1 MSYLLDT
8 SAFLWFVS
16 GDRKLSTL
24 ARRVL
29 EESDDEFYLSLASI
43 WELAIKA
50 NLGRG
55 LELPRPFAE
64 FVEIELYAER
74 IQILKIELAHV
85 KRVAIMPLHHRDPFD
100 RLLIAQSMVENIP
113 VITSDA
119 AFDLYPIERIW

>member
-16 GDRKLSTL
+16 GDRKLSTQ

-29 EESDDEFYLSLASI
+29 EESSGDFYLSLASI

-55 LELPRPFAE
+55 LELPRPFSE
-64 FVEIELYAER
+64 FLDIELQAER
-74 IQILKIELAHV
+74 IQVLNIELAHL
-85 KRVAIMPLHHRDPFD
+85 KRVANLPLHHRDPFD
-100 RLLIAQSMVENIP
+100 RLLIAQSQVENIP
-113 VITSDA
+113 VITNDA
-119 AFDLYPIERIW
+119 AFDAYEIKRLW